1 MSGHKKKAPDSK
13 ELEASSESKPQIVEE
28 VLTKWDFSRGDI
40 ESASQ
45 VLDFVQYL
53 LDDDANLT
61 KSFNLNKAARDE
73 LMERIIEVFEGKT
86 MEVPM
91 ND

>member
-13 ELEASSESKPQIVEE
+13 ELETSSESKPQIVEE

-91 ND
+91 DD